1 MLLTVNI
8 RKYLVGQPR
17 TKRARKAV
25 MYVRDRIAHF
35 TKTEVENVR
44 IDQELNRVIVK
55 KYSKSMTPVRMNIK
69 IEDGKALA
77 EPLTQDKLRAS
88 DTAKNK
94 DKGQQAEE
102 KGDSS
107 KKQ

>member
-1 MLLTVNI
+1 MLLTINI

-25 MYVRDRIAHF
+25 IYVRERVAHF
-35 TKTEVENVR
+35 TKTDIENVR
-44 IDQELNRVIVK
+44 IDQELNSVIVK
-55 KYSKSMTPVRMNIK
+55 KYSKTMTPVRMNVK
-69 IEDGKALA
+69 LEGGKAIA
-77 EPLTQDKLRAS
+77 EPFKQDVQQVS

-94 DKGQQAEE
+94 DKKQETTKKEPA
-102 KGDSS
+102 